1 MVIDRSGSMAE
12 TSGNGRTKLDLAKEA
27 VYQASLGL
35 TPRDQISLIVFDD
48 TADAVLPLQKL
59 PPAIEIEQA
68 LSSFNAG
75 SGTNIRP
82 GIELAAE
89 ALATANAKIKH
100 VILMTDGIAPSNYD
114 DLIDQLRGAGV
125 TISTVAIGD
134 DAIPTWQ
141 ISRARRRPLLPGQ
154 ARRGCA
160 EDLPARNGDRRRARY
175 YRGQVCAVGRAPR
188 HRWCAG

>member
-35 TPRDQISLIVFDD
+35 TPRDQISLIAFDD

-59 PPAIEIEQA
+59 PSAVEIEQA

-82 GIELAAE
+82 GIAA
-89 ALATANAKIKH
+89 
-100 VILMTDGIAPSNYD
+100 G
-114 DLIDQLRGAGV
+114 
-125 TISTVAIGD
+125 
-134 DAIPTWQ
+134 
-141 ISRARRRPLLPGQ
+141 
-154 ARRGCA
+154 
-160 EDLPARNGDRRRARY
+160 RRRAGDCQRQDQA
-175 YRGQVCAVGRAPR
+175 RHSDDRR
-188 HRWCAG
+188 HRAQQLR